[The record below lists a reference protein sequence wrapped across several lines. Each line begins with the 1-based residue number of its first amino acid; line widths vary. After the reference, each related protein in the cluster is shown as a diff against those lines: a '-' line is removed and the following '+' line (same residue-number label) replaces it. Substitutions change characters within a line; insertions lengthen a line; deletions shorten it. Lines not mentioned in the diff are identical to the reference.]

1 MNDILSTILI
11 KNKNLDY
18 LLKESARA
26 KRVRITINREGAVIV
41 TKPKRVNLDIVEK
54 FLISKSDWVFE
65 KVELVKKNKSINIS
79 NIKNTKREYLENKDK
94 ALKLAKERLNY
105 FNNIY
110 NFSWNNITIKNQK
123 TRWGSCSRK
132 GNLNFNYKLALI
144 PKEMSDYVVVHEL
157 CHLKE
162 MNHSKRF
169 WDLVAKAIPDY
180 LEIRKRMKGN
190 LF

>member
-1 MNDILSTILI
+1 M
-11 KNKNLDY
+11 
-18 LLKESARA
+18 
-26 KRVRITINREGAVIV
+26 IV